1 MGTALTVIPRPKL
14 LPKSDNPYR
23 VLGVKRCATL
33 PQIVAAYKKLAHK
46 LHPDRGGD
54 AEEFKRLQAAYD
66 ILRHPA
72 RRWQY
77 DTDGFAATAPNDPSL
92 IGAAQDMVAAALDAF
107 FGAIEQ
113 TFFEGKDDPF
123 DQKRFFLALRRNDP
137 VQVLGLKFDQDIV
150 RIKKE
155 LKGIRRVHR
164 NLRKWNRVV
173 QHKDE
178 GASLYDRV
186 YQKRLK
192 ECVSKLQSGI
202 EELHLNR
209 AARKLL
215 KGYVFTTDVG
225 KINKKLQRMD
235 EQHGKRASPM
245 YSWVVSTSR

>member
-23 VLGVKRCATL
+23 ILGVKRGATL

-72 RRWQY
+72 RRWQF
-77 DTDGFAATAPNDPSL
+77 DTDGFAGTAPDDPSL
-92 IGAAQDMVAAALDAF
+92 IGAAQDMLATALDAF
-107 FGAIEQ
+107 FGALEQ
-113 TFFEGKDDPF
+113 TFFEGKEDAF
-123 DQKRFFLALRRNDP
+123 DQKRLFLAMRRNDP
-137 VQVLGLKFDQDIV
+137 VHVLGLKFDQDIV

-178 GASLYDRV
+178 GKSLYDRV

-192 ECVSKLQSGI
+192 ECVSKLQGGI
-202 EELHLNR
+202 QALHLNR
-209 AARKLL
+209 AAKKLL
-215 KGYVFTTDVG
+215 KGYVFTTDVD
-225 KINKKLQRMD
+225 KINKRLQRMD
-235 EQHGKRASPM
+235 EQREKATHPLYTWVTRHGG
-245 YSWVVSTSR
+245 